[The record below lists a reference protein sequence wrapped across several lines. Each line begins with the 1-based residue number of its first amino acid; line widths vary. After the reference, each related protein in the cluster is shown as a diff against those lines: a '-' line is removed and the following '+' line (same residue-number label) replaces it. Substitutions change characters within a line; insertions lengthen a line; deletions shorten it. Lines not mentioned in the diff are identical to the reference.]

1 MKKIALQP
9 AGEFQL
15 YQTEDGQTRIVCL
28 FENETLWLSQAHLAE
43 LFQTTP
49 QNITLHLKAIYAEG
63 ELSQGATCKEYL
75 QVRTEGKREVQR
87 QVKHYSLEAILA
99 VGYRV
104 RSHRGTQFR
113 RWATERLGEYLIKGF
128 TLDDHRLK
136 NPSKAGSGL
145 PDYFDELT
153 KRLQDIRT
161 SERRFY
167 QKITDIYATSIDY
180 DAKHPLT
187 QEFFATVQNKV
198 HYAIHG
204 KTAAELI
211 QSRADSSQPN
221 MGLTTWEGARIRKA
235 DVGVAKN
242 YLTEDELRALNNLAE
257 QYLIFAEGQAQRR
270 VAMSMRDW
278 ITKLEG
284 FLTLNDREILKDA
297 GKVSAQIAKTHAE
310 QEFTRFR
317 VIDDRQHE
325 SDFDRMVKQLPR
337 PKGKKS

>member
-1 MKKIALQP
+1 MRNSELQP
-9 AGEFQL
+9 AGEFLL
-15 YQTEDGQTRIVCL
+15 YQTEDGQTRIICH
-28 FENETLWLSQAHLAE
+28 FKDETLWLSQAHMAE

-63 ELSQGATCKEYL
+63 ELSAEATCKEYL
-75 QVRTEGKREVQR
+75 QVRMEGNREVQR
-87 QVKHYSLEAILA
+87 RVKHYSLEAILA

-113 RWATERLGEYLIKGF
+113 RWATERLSEYLLKGF
-128 TLDDHRLK
+128 TLDDRRLK
-136 NPSKAGSGL
+136 NPPAAGSGV

-153 KRLQDIRT
+153 TRLQDIRT

-180 DAKHPLT
+180 DPKHHLT
-187 QEFFATVQNKV
+187 QEFFATVQNKI

-204 KTAAELI
+204 HTAAELI
-211 QSRADSSQPN
+211 QLRANSIQPN
-221 MGLTTWEGARIRKA
+221 MGLMTWEGARIRKN
-235 DVGVAKN
+235 DVAVAKN
-242 YLTEDELRALNNLAE
+242 YLTEEELRALNNLAE

-270 VAMSMRDW
+270 VAMTMQDW

-297 GKVSAQIAKTHAE
+297 GTVSAQIAKAHAE
-310 QEFTRFR
+310 SEFVKFKVFDDHRF
-317 VIDDRQHE
+317 E
-325 SDFDRMVKQLPR
+325 SDFDKMVKHLPS
-337 PKGKKS
+337 PKGKKK